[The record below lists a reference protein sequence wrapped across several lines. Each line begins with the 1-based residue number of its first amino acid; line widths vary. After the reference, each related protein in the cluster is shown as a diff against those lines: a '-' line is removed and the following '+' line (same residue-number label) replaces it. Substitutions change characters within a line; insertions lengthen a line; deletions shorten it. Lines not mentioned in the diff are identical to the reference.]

1 MKMTGNILIT
11 GSDESDRSVFAEILK
26 DGFTARGIKATVVKL
41 DPNSPREGDK
51 SIGYKVSTHFDVV
64 IIFGCLD
71 AKKDEARYKRI
82 ARVARSNG
90 RSQTFHHIKI
100 SKS

>member
-11 GSDESDRSVFAEILK
+11 GSDEAGRSDFAEILK
-26 DGFTARGIKATVVKL
+26 DGFNARGIKATVVKL
-41 DPNSPREGDK
+41 DSNSPKEGSK
-51 SIGYKVSTHFDVV
+51 SVGYKLNARFDIV

-82 ARVARSNG
+82 ARPDG
-90 RSQTFHHIKI
+90 RLQTFHHIKI

>member
-1 MKMTGNILIT
+1 MTGNILIT

-26 DGFTARGIKATVVKL
+26 EGFTARGIKATIVKL
-41 DPNSPREGDK
+41 DPNSPREGGK
-51 SIGYKVSTHFDVV
+51 SVGYKLRAHFDVV

-71 AKKDEARYKRI
+71 AKKDEARYKSI
-82 ARVARSNG
+82 AHDA